1 MRVRRASDAEI
12 AEAEDDTSSDED
24 SSSEDLSDSDADVD
38 MPDESLMDQIMRTEQ
53 ALQRDPTRYASHA
66 KLVRLLRDANL
77 RERLR
82 DAREAM
88 SSRFPLNET
97 QWREWIADEVRH
109 TKGKRE
115 ARATVVGALFERAVA
130 DYVSVALWLGYA
142 EFSLD
147 QDWDHDR
154 RRELYERA
162 LELAGL
168 HFTDGHRVFAAYR
181 AFELSIL
188 RRVEDDPA
196 AAPEDRARAES
207 RVRALFRRQLAV
219 PHAQLEETRAMA
231 EAWESARPGAERRAK
246 SGFDGVDATAAAAS
260 DPAAASAAASA
271 STPASLPPETLAAY
285 AKASSSAAA
294 LRPFEDAIVAAAAS
308 PKPARALAKAH
319 RAHVSATEAEN
330 RRANL
335 DPSDASARARAA
347 YERAV
352 SATPTDAALWRRYTA
367 HVDATCRVRVTRAA
381 THERA
386 TRNCPGDG
394 ETWASAIR
402 FFFAESEAGSDAG
415 NEDAARR
422 TFDRA
427 LVAGLATAED
437 ELVVR
442 LAGVH
447 CGLCGW
453 DDARDGVASSRPGW
467 IDARLRLPT
476 LRAERELRGPSGD
489 PDRAAAVWEE
499 HCAGAGADVGEAHA
513 ARAEFLWRC
522 LGRTEEARAELK
534 RRFAQEGLASAA
546 KPDEPGWAPVCR
558 AWIRMERAVG
568 TPAQFLEADAK
579 AGAKLRALEAEAAE
593 RDALD
598 PEEAK
603 RMRRE
608 KDPNYKKAAK
618 KATDRADGKGKRK
631 ASETETETNA
641 AGDGD
646 GDGDGDARASKRP
659 RGDGPRASAAAETA
673 PEDAEKLPEDPTAR
687 AAKYKE
693 YYPDR
698 DARTAF
704 VRNLPFKCTEDE
716 LAAFFDA
723 RGGTATARI
732 VKDKS
737 TGKSRGFAYVDFSEE
752 GALQLAIMR
761 DGATFQGR
769 TLSIARS
776 MPPGGGGSKGGE
788 GKAGKPPGGPAR
800 RGGLGLGVGM
810 MPRAARAAATAAAA
824 GGGSEAAAAPKSNA
838 DFRAM
843 MLAGF
848 KKGANLE

>member
-1 MRVRRASDAEI
+1 MYGG
-12 AEAEDDTSSDED
+12 
-24 SSSEDLSDSDADVD
+24 
-38 MPDESLMDQIMRTEQ
+38 MP
-53 ALQRDPTRYASHA
+53 
-66 KLVRLLRDANL
+66 
-77 RERLR
+77 
-82 DAREAM
+82 
-88 SSRFPLNET
+88 
-97 QWREWIADEVRH
+97 
-109 TKGKRE
+109 
-115 ARATVVGALFERAVA
+115 
-130 DYVSVALWLGYA
+130 
-142 EFSLD
+142 
-147 QDWDHDR
+147 
-154 RRELYERA
+154 
-162 LELAGL
+162 
-168 HFTDGHRVFAAYR
+168 
-181 AFELSIL
+181 
-188 RRVEDDPA
+188 
-196 AAPEDRARAES
+196 
-207 RVRALFRRQLAV
+207 
-219 PHAQLEETRAMA
+219 
-231 EAWESARPGAERRAK
+231 
-246 SGFDGVDATAAAAS
+246 
-260 DPAAASAAASA
+260 
-271 STPASLPPETLAAY
+271 
-285 AKASSSAAA
+285 
-294 LRPFEDAIVAAAAS
+294 
-308 PKPARALAKAH
+308 
-319 RAHVSATEAEN
+319 
-330 RRANL
+330 
-335 DPSDASARARAA
+335 
-347 YERAV
+347 
-352 SATPTDAALWRRYTA
+352 
-367 HVDATCRVRVTRAA
+367 
-381 THERA
+381 
-386 TRNCPGDG
+386 
-394 ETWASAIR
+394 
-402 FFFAESEAGSDAG
+402 
-415 NEDAARR
+415 
-422 TFDRA
+422 
-427 LVAGLATAED
+427 
-437 ELVVR
+437 
-442 LAGVH
+442 
-447 CGLCGW
+447 
-453 DDARDGVASSRPGW
+453 
-467 IDARLRLPT
+467 
-476 LRAERELRGPSGD
+476 
-489 PDRAAAVWEE
+489 
-499 HCAGAGADVGEAHA
+499 
-513 ARAEFLWRC
+513 
-522 LGRTEEARAELK
+522 
-534 RRFAQEGLASAA
+534 
-546 KPDEPGWAPVCR
+546 EPGGAPVCR

-631 ASETETETNA
+631 ASEAETETNA
-641 AGDGD
+641 GGDGD

-659 RGDGPRASAAAETA
+659 RGDGPGASASAAAETA

-752 GALQLAIMR
+752 GALQMAIMR

-800 RGGLGLGVGM
+800 RGGLGFGVGM

>member
-1 MRVRRASDAEI
+1 MRVRRVSDTEMAH
-12 AEAEDDTSSDED
+12 AEDDTSSDED

-53 ALQRDPTRYASHA
+53 ALEKDPTRYASHA

-188 RRVEDDPA
+188 RRVEDDPVST
-196 AAPEDRARAES
+196 PDERARAES

-231 EAWESARPGAERRAK
+231 EAWESARPGA
-246 SGFDGVDATAAAAS
+246 SGGKTDADAARN
-260 DPAAASAAASA
+260 PAA
-271 STPASLPPETLAAY
+271 LPPETLAAY
-285 AKASSSAAA
+285 AKASSAAAA
-294 LRPFEDAIVAAAAS
+294 LRPLEDTIVAAAAS
-308 PKPARALAKAH
+308 PKPARALTKAH
-319 RAHVSATEAEN
+319 RAHVSATETES

-335 DPSDASARARAA
+335 DSSDASARARAA

-381 THERA
+381 THVRA

-402 FFFAESEAGSDAG
+402 FFHAESADGG
-415 NEDAARR
+415 NDDAARR
-422 TFDRA
+422 TFERA

-437 ELVVR
+437 ELIVR

-453 DDARDGVASSRPGW
+453 DEARDGLASSRPGW
-467 IDARLRLPT
+467 IDARLRLPA
-476 LRAERELRGPSGD
+476 LRAERALRGPSGD
-489 PDRAAAVWEE
+489 SDGAAAVWEE
-499 HCAGAGADVGEAHA
+499 HCAGAGANVGEAHA

-522 LGRTEEARAELK
+522 LGRTEEARADFK

-558 AWIRMERAVG
+558 AWIRMEQAVG
-568 TPAQFLEADAK
+568 TPAQILEADVK

-593 RDALD
+593 RNALD
-598 PEEAK
+598 PEEAT

-608 KDPNYKKAAK
+608 KDPNYTRAEKKAK
-618 KATDRADGKGKRK
+618 KRK
-631 ASETETETNA
+631 AVTNVNED
-641 AGDGD
+641 GDGD

-659 RGDGPRASAAAETA
+659 RGDVPGSSAAAETPAERASNPA
-673 PEDAEKLPEDPTAR
+673 PEDTEKLPEDPTER

-704 VRNLPFKCTEDE
+704 VRNLPFKCTEDA
-716 LAAFFDA
+716 LAAFFDG
-723 RGGTATARI
+723 RGGTVSARI

-769 TLSIARS
+769 TISIARS

-788 GKAGKPPGGPAR
+788 GKAGKPPAGAARRPGG
-800 RGGLGLGVGM
+800 RGGLGFGVGM

-824 GGGSEAAAAPKSNA
+824 AGGGSEAAGAPKSNA

-843 MLAGF
+843 MLSGF
-848 KKGANLE
+848 KKGADLE